1 MNVIAFPGVPP
12 TGQQVL
18 ETVYKFNA
26 ERPAW
31 RLELRH
37 GEDDGQPYVVAT
49 HSISETVL
57 GFHWRPGIWT
67 VTNANLRALQESGSL
82 DELMTNHL
90 R

>member
-1 MNVIAFPGVPP
+1 MNVVAFPGTPP

-26 ERPAW
+26 QRPAW
-31 RLELRH
+31 RLELLH

-49 HSISETVL
+49 HSIADTVL
-57 GFHWRPGIWT
+57 GFHWKSSSWA
-67 VTNANLRALQESGSL
+67 VMNANARVLDESGSL
-82 DELMTNHL
+82 DELMARHL